1 MRTKVKLVVLILM
14 AGLLVSS
21 AVWAS
26 EKSPTAQTVAFI
38 NAIPRITVLGL
49 VKFIVDENNEPINYT
64 SLNKRWDEEKKVLWL
79 EPGLYGITQY
89 CPKLREIVS
98 YRNFWV
104 KDKPVLI
111 EMPVLITTQQQGF
124 NL

>member
-1 MRTKVKLVVLILM
+1 MRLKVKLVVLILI

-21 AVWAS
+21 AIWAS
-26 EKSPTAQTVAFI
+26 EKSPTAQTVVFI
-38 NAIPRITVLGL
+38 NSIPGITVLGL
-49 VKFIVDENNEPINYT
+49 VKFIVDEDNKPIGYVI
-64 SLNKRWDEEKKVLWL
+64 LNKRWDEERKVLWL

-89 CPKLREIVS
+89 CPKFDRVTG

-111 EMPVLITTQQQGF
+111 EI
-124 NL
+124 